1 MSTCKRSLIADA
13 PDFFESS
20 FWKDSHPKSG
30 LGGWG
35 DPNKDYSVP
44 DGGFRKLRLSYP
56 SPHIVR
62 RNFTLRAFDIPFVV
76 FKNTDPTLEA
86 NKTFLAHAVEKILK
100 VSDYRRRSRGWGEN
114 SAHSQVASN
123 RNTSGATRRC
133 PLNSW
138 RVSCCFFDLTFAYT
152 QHNILFSNLTGNCPE
167 NAPSCVPGPKWSP
180 NGRSKA

>member
-35 DPNKDYSVP
+35 DPNNDYSMP

-62 RNFTLRAFDIPFVV
+62 RNFTLRPFDIPFVV
-76 FKNTDPTLEA
+76 FKDTDPTLEA
-86 NKTFLAHAVEKILK
+86 NKTFLAPAVEKILK
-100 VSDYRRRSRGWGEN
+100 VPDYKTFQKEIEGLVRKQ
-114 SAHSQVASN
+114 HS
-123 RNTSGATRRC
+123 
-133 PLNSW
+133 
-138 RVSCCFFDLTFAYT
+138 
-152 QHNILFSNLTGNCPE
+152 ITG
-167 NAPSCVPGPKWSP
+167 SV
-180 NGRSKA
+180 